1 MKKLLML
8 LAIVSLAACASL
20 GKDFDMSKAY
30 QLQPGISTEA
40 DAIAL
45 LGNPIARKMDET
57 GKNEKML
64 WQYAY
69 ADAYGIGNTGKRLV
83 ILFDQDGKMMRII
96 EQSQIN

>member
-20 GKDFDMSKAY
+20 GKDFDMGKAY

-57 GKNEKML
+57 GKNEKIL
-64 WQYAY
+64 WQYAH
-69 ADAYGIGNTGKRLV
+69 ANGLGMAESKRLV
-83 ILFDQDGKMMRII
+83 ILFDEDGKMMRII
-96 EQSQIN
+96 EQAQIN